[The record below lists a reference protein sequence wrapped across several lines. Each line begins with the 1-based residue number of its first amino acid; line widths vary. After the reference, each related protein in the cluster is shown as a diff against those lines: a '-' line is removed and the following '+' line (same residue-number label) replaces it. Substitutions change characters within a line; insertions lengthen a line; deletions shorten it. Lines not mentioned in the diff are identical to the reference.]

1 MTKGVDKHQ
10 VLEGEIFG
18 YRASK
23 DGKVFIT
30 WHGKAVKTLKDGAA
44 KSFLKKIGSA
54 GNLQA
59 QLIMAKLT
67 GNFKRGNERPTPNP
81 SLEEGE

>member
-1 MTKGVDKHQ
+1 MTKSVDMCR
-10 VLEGEIFG
+10 VLDGEIFD

-30 WHGKAVKTLKDGAA
+30 WYGKPVKTLKDEAA
-44 KSFLKKIGSA
+44 KSFLKKISSA
-54 GNLQA
+54 DKLQA

-67 GNFKRGNERPTPNP
+67 GNFKRGNERRDTD
-81 SLEEGE
+81 